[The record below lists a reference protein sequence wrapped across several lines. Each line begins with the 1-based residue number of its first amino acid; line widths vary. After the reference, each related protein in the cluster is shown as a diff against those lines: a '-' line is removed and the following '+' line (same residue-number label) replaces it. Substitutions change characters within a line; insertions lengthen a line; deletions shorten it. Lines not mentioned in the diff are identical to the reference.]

1 METHVMT
8 TAALQ
13 KPTQPR
19 LDPDQAALMV
29 IDIQGRLAQLMCN
42 ADSLEQEASRMI
54 RGARLFELPV
64 FWMEQLPEK
73 LGPTRETVAQ
83 ALEGLTPFAKC
94 TFSGWQDPN
103 IRDRLQSSERKQV
116 LLVGIEAHVCV
127 WQTARDL
134 LDAGYDVWAVS
145 DAVGSRQA
153 SNRELGLMR
162 MKEAGVQLTS
172 VEMALFEMQKQADDS
187 ERFRAMVKLFR

>member
-1 METHVMT
+1 MTT
-8 TAALQ
+8 TAATNARQ
-13 KPTQPR
+13 GR
-19 LDPDQAALMV
+19 LDPSQAALMV
-29 IDIQGRLAQLMCN
+29 IDMQGRLAQLMCN
-42 ADSLEQEASRMI
+42 AGSLEQEAARMI

-64 FWMEQLPEK
+64 FWMEQIPEK
-73 LGPTRETVAQ
+73 LGPTREVVAQ
-83 ALEGLTPFAKC
+83 ALEGLTPFVKH
-94 TFSGWQDPN
+94 TFSGWQDPA
-103 IRDRLQSSERKQV
+103 IRDRLQSSGRKQV
-116 LLVGIEAHVCV
+116 LLVGIESHVCV

-134 LDAGYDVWAVS
+134 LDAGYEVWAVS
-145 DAVGSRQA
+145 DAIGSRQA

>member
-1 METHVMT
+1 MT
-8 TAALQ
+8 
-13 KPTQPR
+13 TQPR
-19 LDPDQAALMV
+19 LDPNQAALMV
-29 IDIQGRLAQLMCN
+29 IDIQGRLAELMCN
-42 ADSLEQEASRMI
+42 ADSFEQEAARMI

-64 FWMEQLPEK
+64 FWMEQIPEK

-83 ALEGLTPFAKC
+83 ALEGLSPIPKT
-94 TFSGWQDPN
+94 TFSAWENDEA
-103 IRDRLQSSERKQV
+103 RRRLQSSGRKQV

-134 LDAGYDVWAVS
+134 LDQGYAVWAVS
-145 DAVGSRQA
+145 DAISARQS

-172 VEMALFEMQKQADDS
+172 VEMALFEMQKQADTSD
-187 ERFRAMVKLFR
+187 RFKAMVNLFR